1 MLYIIS
7 FTGALSGNSYIALL
21 NAVAAEHVCSRSSS
35 TYAFRRLYVLEI
47 EMLHT
52 SPIHCFPESKV
63 EVSSVTCKIL

>member
-1 MLYIIS
+1 MLYIIL
-7 FTGALSGNSYIALL
+7 FTGALNGNSYIALL

>member
-7 FTGALSGNSYIALL
+7 FTGVLNGNSYIALL
-21 NAVAAEHVCSRSSS
+21 NAVVAEHMCSRSSS
-35 TYAFRRLYVLEI
+35 TYAFRRLYVLEM

-52 SPIHCFPESKV
+52 SPVHCFPEYKV